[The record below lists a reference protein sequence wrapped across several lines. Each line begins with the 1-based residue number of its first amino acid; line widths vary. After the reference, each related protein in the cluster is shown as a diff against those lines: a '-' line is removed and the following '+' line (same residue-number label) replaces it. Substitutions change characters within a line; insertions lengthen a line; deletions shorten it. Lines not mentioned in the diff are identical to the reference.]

1 MAQIILSGDGQ
12 IIEVPD
18 DIARSDQ
25 LLKRALAPH
34 YPDLANAKIEREEKN
49 GLLKVTLSK
58 QAGPK
63 GSTAVVEPTNPPNT
77 DRQKNVIV
85 LALDE
90 APTSLNPALAL
101 AWKLAPLDAL
111 PLTLGSERN
120 QGVGGISLEERLNL
134 QKVIK
139 RAIEKGEAEALKI
152 TKTIEMLNAA
162 PAVPALQVPLGF

>member
-1 MAQIILSGDGQ
+1 MAQIVLSGDGQ

-18 DIARSDQ
+18 DIARSDE

-34 YPDLANAKIEREEKN
+34 YPDLANAKIEREEKD

-63 GSTAVVEPTNPPNT
+63 GNT
-77 DRQKNVIV
+77 GRQKNVIV
-85 LALDE
+85 AALDE
-90 APTSLNPALAL
+90 APSGLNPALAL

-120 QGVGGISLEERLNL
+120 QGVGGISLEDRLNL

-139 RAIEKGEAEALKI
+139 RAIEKGEAETRRIIKALEILK
-152 TKTIEMLNAA
+152 AA
-162 PAVPALQVPLGF
+162 PEVPAFQVPLGF